1 MTGLFTLFA
10 LILRFP
16 GKHIW
21 LLIMQLVFIFKL
33 FEFRTLIY
41 MFKVQNSHLVVWFV
55 VYSC

>member
-1 MTGLFTLFA
+1 MTGLFTFPP

-41 MFKVQNSHLVVWFV
+41 MFKVQNSHLVVYFV